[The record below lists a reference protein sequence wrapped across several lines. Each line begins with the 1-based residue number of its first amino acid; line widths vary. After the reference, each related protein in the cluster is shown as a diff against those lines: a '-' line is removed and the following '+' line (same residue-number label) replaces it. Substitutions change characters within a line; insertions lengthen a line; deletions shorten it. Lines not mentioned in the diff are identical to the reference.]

1 MINDSNC
8 RNCGAPVEPGKICEY
23 CGTPRPIPVKSAI
36 RMTADSITM
45 VCDTLKIGEAVSE
58 KMIAHSI
65 EYGRNLNV

>member
-36 RMTADSITM
+36 RMTADSITLE
-45 VCDTLKIGEAVSE
+45 CDTLKIGEAVS
-58 KMIAHSI
+58 KQNAHSI
-65 EYGRNLNV
+65 EYGRIGN